1 MMTVDAK
8 HLQALLAATGK
19 HIAELPGA
27 RRVIARMRVADS
39 PEDLSFLLQSV
50 DMGIEEPARRMVLEA
65 ARDEA
70 QWEEVHATLVRSAE
84 QHLTDRFS
92 PSS

>member
-1 MMTVDAK
+1 MMKVDEK
-8 HLQALLAATGK
+8 HLQALLATTGK
-19 HIAELPGA
+19 HIAQLPGA
-27 RRVIARMRVADS
+27 RRVVARMRVADS
-39 PEDLSFLLQSV
+39 PQDLSFLLQSV

-70 QWEEVHATLVRSAE
+70 QWEQVHAMLVRSAE
-84 QHLTDRFS
+84 LHLTERFS